1 MYTGNT
7 VKTKNPEYFL
17 YYCFESKIYSMNK
30 AVALITEWGAFD
42 DQHPEGSIEDFCR
55 HYLAHNKEAQPVAP
69 EGRFLPVLSDGVLM
83 RIIGR
88 IFKLHTIYTVAAL
101 DGTGINTIDEYSLL
115 NTVAQLAEPRKT
127 EAIYAA
133 LQELSTGTD
142 KLNRLKKLGY
152 LTEYDDKDDKRSK
165 RLKVTPKGEKVLVQC
180 RRRLSQLAELMFHDM
195 ADDDRKLCIQLLK
208 GVETKFSGIWQSHKG
223 KDFEEVYAE
232 ILPKKIKG

>member
-1 MYTGNT
+1 MYIGNI
-7 VKTKNPEYFL
+7 VKTKNPEYFF
-17 YYCFESKIYSMNK
+17 YYCYESKIYSMNK
-30 AVALITEWGAFD
+30 AVELITEWGAFD

-55 HYLAHNKEAQPVAP
+55 HYLAHQKERKPVPP
-69 EGRFLPVLSDGVLM
+69 EGRFLPVHSDGVLM

-115 NTVAQLAEPRKT
+115 NTVAQVGEPRKT

-165 RLKVTPKGEKVLVQC
+165 RLKVTPKGEKVLIQC
-180 RRRLSQLAELMFHDM
+180 RRRISQLAEMMFHDM

-208 GVETKFSGIWQSHKG
+208 GVETKFSSIWQSHKG
-223 KDFEEVYAE
+223 KDFEEIYGEV
-232 ILPKKIKG
+232 LPHHKKG